1 MPLNIDIQLYDHL
14 KIHLI
19 FFLQEVDLIREQI
32 QKLVSLPI
40 WSNILPVLQK
50 LSLSFYMYLFLL
62 TILKLQ
68 IACLLVHCKTINFS
82 TVYFISTVDNIYI
95 YFSKQGKRD
104 EIFKNNPKYKKF
116 FNLIKKNDAKLS
128 EEQMKRVTF
137 ERSFLCDMIKK
148 FLGVL
153 DTIPLK
159 GKYFCLN
166 DRVTEK
172 VIVTILINPLT
183 LWA

>member
-1 MPLNIDIQLYDHL
+1 MN
-14 KIHLI
+14 
-19 FFLQEVDLIREQI
+19 
-32 QKLVSLPI
+32 
-40 WSNILPVLQK
+40 
-50 LSLSFYMYLFLL
+50 
-62 TILKLQ
+62 
-68 IACLLVHCKTINFS
+68 
-82 TVYFISTVDNIYI
+82 
-95 YFSKQGKRD
+95 FSKQGKRD

-159 GKYFCLN
+159 GKYFCLY